1 MTRVVAALAA
11 LMMALVLAGTASA
24 YYRPPHNS
32 ATVTLQFDWKLS
44 SPFTAAYVASST
56 ANIMDSDEFEDAA
69 KLGAN
74 HDPTQA
80 TVIIHDM
87 HVANKYAICYVEAGA
102 YQKGFP
108 DDGNFAVADYGA
120 TGSYPNQ
127 QFNRRYQM
135 DGYPDEYY
143 LNIAGFAGY
152 TPGATLTGTAANIA
166 TALGER
172 IAGCH
177 AEGQEAIEPDDLDGY
192 TNESASGAKGGG
204 WGLTQADAAGFE
216 QWLAYTAHRDDL
228 AIFQKNDGANTAAD
242 YRTFDGM
249 IIEECN
255 AYDDP
260 CGAGGDNVQD
270 YVNASKPVLNAEYT
284 QDGETTAKFC
294 SADDALGI
302 NGSLLSVNLDGS
314 FYQSCTKGRGYVYGH

>member
-1 MTRVVAALAA
+1 MRRVVLVLATFVV
-11 LMMALVLAGTASA
+11 ALVLSSTASA

-44 SPFTAAYVASST
+44 SPFTASYVAAST

-69 KLGAN
+69 TLGPN
-74 HDPTQA
+74 HDPTSA
-80 TVIIHDM
+80 TVIVHDM

-108 DDGNFAVADYGA
+108 DDGNFAPADYGA
-120 TGSYPNQ
+120 TGSYPTQ
-127 QFNRRYQM
+127 RFNRRYQM
-135 DGYPDEYY
+135 AGYSDEYY

-166 TALGER
+166 TALSER

-177 AEGQEAIEPDDLDGY
+177 AEGMDGVEPDDLDGY
-192 TNESASGAKGGG
+192 TNNSASGARGGG

-216 QWLAYTAHRDDL
+216 QWLAYTAHNDDL
-228 AIFQKNDGANTAAD
+228 AIFQKNDGANTTAD

-255 AYDDP
+255 FYDDP

-270 YVNASKPVLNAEYT
+270 YLNLGKPVLDAEYT

-294 SADDALGI
+294 SADNRVGI
-302 NGSLLSVNLDGS
+302 TGSLFSVDLNGS
-314 FYQSCTKGRGYVYGH
+314 FYQSCARGKGYIYGK

>member
-1 MTRVVAALAA
+1 MKRVVAVLAA
-11 LMMALVLAGTASA
+11 LMMTLVLAGTASA
-24 YYRPPHNS
+24 YPRPPHNS
-32 ATVTLQFDWKLS
+32 ATVTVQFDWKIS
-44 SPFTAAYVASST
+44 RPFTASYVASST
-56 ANIMDSDEFEDAA
+56 ANVMDSDEFEDAA

-74 HDPTQA
+74 HDPTSA
-80 TVIIHDM
+80 TVIVHDM
-87 HVANKYAICYVEAGA
+87 HVANKFAICYVEAGA

-108 DDGNFAVADYGA
+108 DDGNFAVTDYGA

-127 QFNRRYQM
+127 HFNRRYQM

-166 TALGER
+166 TALGQR

-177 AEGQEAIEPDDLDGY
+177 AEGMDGVEPDDLDGY
-192 TNESASGAKGGG
+192 TNDSASGAMGGG
-204 WGLTQADAAGFE
+204 WRLTQAEAAGFE
-216 QWLAYTAHRDDL
+216 QWLAYTAHGDSM

-260 CGAGGDNVQD
+260 CGADGDNVQD
-270 YVNASKPVLNAEYT
+270 YVNAGKPVLNAEYT
-284 QDGETTAKFC
+284 QDGETTAQFC
-294 SADDALGI
+294 SADNALGI
-302 NGSLLSVNLDGS
+302 NGSLFSVDLDGS
-314 FYQSCTKGRGYVYGH
+314 LYASCTKGRGYVYGH